1 MNVIVLSR
9 RQGRA
14 RQFDLAHPLTIAA
27 LAALSIGILGTAFAL
42 GITLGQSST
51 DNLAPRASARAT
63 SILGDQQKQIAELR
77 QHLQDGIDA
86 LALRMGQVNARVIRL
101 DALGRRLTEM
111 ANIDSREFNFDATP
125 PQGGPESEGVGAQIP
140 DLTAMIDGLEQRVE
154 MRGAQL
160 ATLENVILTRK
171 LSEEIRPE
179 GRPVRDGFISSYF
192 GERQDPFT
200 GHQAVHKGV
209 DFAGVSGSNVMAVAT
224 GIVTWAGERSG
235 YGNLVEVN
243 HGNGLVT
250 RYAHNQRSLVAVGD
264 TVTRGEPVALMGST
278 GHSTGPHVHFE
289 VLKNGRQIDPASFI
303 GH

>member
-42 GITLGQSST
+42 GIKLGQSST
-51 DNLAPRASARAT
+51 DNLAPRASAHAT

-125 PQGGPESEGVGAQIP
+125 PQGGPESEGVGAQVP

-209 DFAGVSGSNVMAVAT
+209 DFAGDSGSNVMAVAT